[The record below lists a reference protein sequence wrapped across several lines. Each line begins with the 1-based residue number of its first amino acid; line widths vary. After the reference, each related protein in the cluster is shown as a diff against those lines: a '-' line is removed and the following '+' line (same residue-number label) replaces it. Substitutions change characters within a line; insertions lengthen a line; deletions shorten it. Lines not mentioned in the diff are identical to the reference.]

1 MATSWA
7 TAEIQRIMS
16 MDGVIRVV
24 GHQCQLGAE
33 SEDGHPIK
41 KPTGFMTNARGI
53 AKTLNNLCKGRGGD
67 CTRPQG
73 GRHTKCRGKIARRA
87 AIFPMKLRRA
97 ILAGFRDQL
106 RIYGIWSRGEVG
118 M

>member
-1 MATSWA
+1 MCTAFSTWQYINNSYRDKATVAAEMSRARTHLQFCCEVYAYQVHHKRYFLHEHPAMATSWA

-16 MDGVIRVV
+16 MDGVARVV

-53 AKTLNNLCKGRGGD
+53 AKALSK
-67 CTRPQG
+67 
-73 GRHTKCRGKIARRA
+73 
-87 AIFPMKLRRA
+87 
-97 ILAGFRDQL
+97 
-106 RIYGIWSRGEVG
+106 
-118 M
+118 